1 MNASFISSSLPFATD
16 GMHFPAQQPA
26 YDDDE
31 EVKIPVA
38 NGQFKASPYGW
49 KDLMLRSELLKVIRE
64 VGFQF
69 PSEVQRQGITEI
81 LKGKNV
87 VCQAKSGTGKTAVF
101 VISMLQLIQP

>member
-1 MNASFISSSLPFATD
+1 MNTSFISSPLAFADD
-16 GMHFPAQQPA
+16 GVQFSAQQPA

-38 NGQFKASPYGW
+38 NGQTNASPYGW
-49 KDLMLRSELLKVIRE
+49 KDLMLRSELLKAIRE

-81 LKGKNV
+81 LKGRNV

-101 VISMLQLIQP
+101 VISMLQLI